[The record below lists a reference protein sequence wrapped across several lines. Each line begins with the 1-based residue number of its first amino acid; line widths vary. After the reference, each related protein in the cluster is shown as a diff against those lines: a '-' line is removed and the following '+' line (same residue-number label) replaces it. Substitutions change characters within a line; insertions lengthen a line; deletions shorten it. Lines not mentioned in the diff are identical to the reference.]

1 MRVLFLSPQ
10 PFFRVRGTPINI
22 RNVVGALGEAG
33 HEVDL
38 LCYPFGEEVSLP
50 NVRVLRS
57 PGVPGIRDVKVG
69 PSAAKIP
76 LDLLMAF
83 KTFWLLARGRYD
95 VVHAVEESAFF
106 GAFFLRWFF
115 RKPAFIY
122 DMDSCI
128 SDQLEYTGKLRG
140 ESLLGGPALRWVE
153 WLERRA
159 IARSNF
165 VLTVCRS
172 LSDVVRGMAPDARI
186 VQIEDAPLEDEFVA
200 DAAGA
205 AALEAEFGPGPFV
218 VYTGNL
224 ESYQGI
230 DLLVRAGAL
239 VTEPCTFLL
248 AGGRPDQITELRSL
262 AAELGAAERF
272 HFAGSRPIAEM
283 PAFYTVADLLVSPRT
298 QGGNTALKIYTYMQ
312 TGKAIVATDLDTHT
326 QVLDPSSAFLA
337 AAEPIAYAAA
347 LDAALRDRAD
357 AAARGT
363 EARRLVMEQ
372 YSLPMFKKRVVEA
385 YQSLP

>member
-1 MRVLFLSPQ
+1 M
-10 PFFRVRGTPINI
+10 
-22 RNVVGALGEAG
+22 AL
-33 HEVDL
+33 
-38 LCYPFGEEVSLP
+38 
-50 NVRVLRS
+50 
-57 PGVPGIRDVKVG
+57 
-69 PSAAKIP
+69 
-76 LDLLMAF
+76 

-106 GAFFLRWFF
+106 GAFFLRWMF

-128 SDQLEYTGKLRG
+128 SDQLQYTGKLRF
-140 ESLLGGPALRWVE
+140 GPALRWVE
-153 WLERRA
+153 WLEKRA
-159 IARSNF
+159 IGRADF

-186 VQIEDAPLEDEFVA
+186 VQIEDAPLEDEFVP
-200 DAAGA
+200 DEAGA
-205 AALEAEFGPGPFV
+205 AALAAAHGPGPFV

-239 VTEPCTFLL
+239 VPEPCTFLL
-248 AGGRPDQITELRSL
+248 AGGRPDQIAELRAL

-312 TGKAIVATDLDTHT
+312 TGKAIIATDLDTHT
-326 QVLDPSSAFLA
+326 QVLGPDSAFLA
-337 AAEPIAYAAA
+337 TPEPIAYAAA
-347 LDAALRDRAD
+347 LDAALRDRSD
-357 AAARGT
+357 AAARGA

-385 YQSLP
+385 YQSLPRSRSE

>member
-38 LCYPFGEEVSLP
+38 LCYPFGEEVALP

-57 PGVPGIRDVKVG
+57 PGVPGIRDIKVG

-83 KTFWLLARGRYD
+83 KTFWLLVRGRYD

-128 SDQLEYTGKLRG
+128 SDQLQYTGKLRF
-140 ESLLGGPALRWVE
+140 GPALWWVE

-200 DAAGA
+200 DEAGA
-205 AALEAEFGPGPFV
+205 AALTAEFGPGPFV

-248 AGGRPDQITELRSL
+248 AGGRPDQIAALRAL
-262 AAELGAAERF
+262 AAELGAGERF
-272 HFAGSRPIAEM
+272 HFAGTRPIAEM

-326 QVLDPSSAFLA
+326 QVLDSASAFLA
-337 AAEPIAYAAA
+337 PPEPIAFAAA
-347 LDAALRDRAD
+347 LDAALRDSAE
-357 AAARGT
+357 ATSRGA
-363 EARRLVMEQ
+363 EARRLVMGQ
-372 YSLPMFKKRVVEA
+372 YSLPMFKQRVVEA
-385 YQSLP
+385 YQSLQG

>member
-38 LCYPFGEEVSLP
+38 LCYPFGEDVDLP

-128 SDQLEYTGKLRG
+128 SDQLQYTGKLRFV
-140 ESLLGGPALRWVE
+140 PALRWVE

-172 LSDVVRGMAPDARI
+172 LSDVVRGMAPEARI
-186 VQIEDAPLEDEFVA
+186 VQIEDAPLEDEFVP
-200 DAAGA
+200 DEPGA
-205 AALEAEFGPGPFV
+205 AALTAEFGPGPFV

-248 AGGRPDQITELRSL
+248 AGGRPDQIAELRAL

-272 HFAGSRPIAEM
+272 HFAGKRPIAEM
-283 PAFYTVADLLVSPRT
+283 PSFYTVAELLVSPRT

-312 TGKAIVATDLDTHT
+312 TGKGIVATDLDTHT
-326 QVLDPSSAFLA
+326 QVLDQASAFLA
-337 AAEPIAYAAA
+337 TPEPIATAAA
-347 LDAALRDRAD
+347 LDAALRNPAD
-357 AAARGT
+357 AAARGA
-363 EARRLVMEQ
+363 EARRRVMGQ

-385 YQSLP
+385 YKSLQE